1 MLCCLVCFSDV
12 EFNISSE
19 EIVRCAAYFG
29 NARKHTLFV
38 FVVPNCTRRL
48 PPSLGDHQTLSTLIV
63 IFLPAL
69 SARQIADLVYL
80 FWRMDRTNIFSASSG
95 LLTEVDQKGALSLLS
110 NIKPTIISAV
120 IERVRDIASAD
131 LITGVPRLDHP
142 EEMDDCGLNHVPDV
156 GLECNVNGF
165 ETVEE
170 QADNKNGIVN
180 DVNKTY
186 GDKTVATRCSKGSKR
201 KSRFSSYLSDDDDSD
216 PFDDDPSEDYSPS
229 QSDLRIK
236 LSSSVRRSS
245 GLKRRHKRSSQ
256 NEEET
261 QVDIVDLPPGVD
273 LLSSHILND
282 DDDDGDGDGL
292 VCKTEVV
299 DDEYNQHEQ
308 VLAAAS
314 EADGEELFD
323 MSEQYT
329 ILQQW
334 EPDTVAPS
342 GEDED
347 EDESGSALPS
357 VEEDGESVSNM

>member
-1 MLCCLVCFSDV
+1 MRRVVCICSDV

-48 PPSLGDHQTLSTLIV
+48 PASLGDHQTLSTLIV

-80 FWRMDRTNIFSASSG
+80 FWRMGRTNIFGASSG

-131 LITGVPRLDHP
+131 LITPVSHSEHTD
-142 EEMDDCGLNHVPDV
+142 EVDDSVVNAVPDI
-156 GLECNVNGF
+156 GLECSVNG
-165 ETVEE
+165 VEAAE
-170 QADNKNGIVN
+170 EPEDSKNGIIK
-180 DVNKTY
+180 DVTNT
-186 GDKTVATRCSKGSKR
+186 GEKTVATRCSKGSKR

-229 QSDLRIK
+229 QSGLRIK

-245 GLKRRHKRSSQ
+245 GSKRRRKRSSQ
-256 NEEET
+256 NDEET
-261 QVDIVDLPPGVD
+261 LVDIVDLPPGILPSDV
-273 LLSSHILND
+273 LND
-282 DDDDGDGDGL
+282 DDDDDDGDRDGL

-299 DDEYNQHEQ
+299 DNEYNQH
-308 VLAAAS
+308 
-314 EADGEELFD
+314 EADGEELLD

-334 EPDTVAPS
+334 EPDTVTPS

-347 EDESGSALPS
+347 EDDARSALQS
-357 VEEDGESVSNM
+357 VEDDGESVSNM